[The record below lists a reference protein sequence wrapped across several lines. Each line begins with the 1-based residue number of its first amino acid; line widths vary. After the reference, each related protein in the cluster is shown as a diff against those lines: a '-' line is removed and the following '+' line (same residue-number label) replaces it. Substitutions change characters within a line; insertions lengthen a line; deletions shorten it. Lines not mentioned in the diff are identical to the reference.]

1 MVGRAV
7 VEHCTAQGD
16 SVLACDRTAL
26 DITDRQ
32 QVEAFFDRER
42 PEVVINCAAWT
53 DVDACEL
60 DKERAF
66 AVNEMGPQNL
76 AVNCRRTGARLI
88 TISTDYVFDGTKK
101 GFYTQDDQP
110 NPLNEYGR
118 SKWGGEVRA
127 GRACPSTTVV
137 RTGWVFGEGGKNF
150 LSTAVN
156 RVRSGE
162 RLKLITD
169 AWGTPTYTRDLAKRL
184 RELAKLN
191 IPGIFHVVN
200 SGAGASYEEFAR
212 SCLSGIPHDP
222 LQLESVSASALQRRA
237 ARPVN
242 SRLSCLRS
250 EAAGLAPL
258 PDWQEAVKDFVA
270 RVTGARRSDI

>member
-1 MVGRAV
+1 

-16 SVLACDRTAL
+16 RVLACDRRAL
-26 DITDRQ
+26 DITDEP

-53 DVDACEL
+53 DVDACEM
-60 DKERAF
+60 DKNRAF
-66 AVNEMGPQNL
+66 AVNEIGPQNL
-76 AVNCRRTGARLI
+76 AVNCRRTGARLL
-88 TISTDYVFDGTKK
+88 TISTDYVFDGTKE
-101 GFYTQDDQP
+101 GFYTQADQP
-110 NPLNEYGR
+110 NPLSEYGR

-127 GRACPSTTVV
+127 GLVCPRTTVV

-150 LSTAVN
+150 LSTVVN
-156 RVRSGE
+156 RAMLGE

-169 AWGTPTYTRDLAKRL
+169 SWGTPTHAVDLAKRL
-184 RELAKLN
+184 RELAKMD

-212 SCLSGIPHDP
+212 SALAGIPHDP
-222 LQLESVSASALQRRA
+222 LQLESVSVNALQRRA
-237 ARPVN
+237 RRPVN

-270 RVTGARRSDI
+270 RVLEARGGV